1 MNVTSDAYTMFWLM
15 LVFTFVEQGKLWISH
30 QVVHI
35 IMLNGTKKL
44 LVDDIH
50 QKKVIQMYTYLLVV
64 VVVAG
69 VALVLVNVCSSSA
82 VVSTTSRFD
91 VLVHK

>member
-1 MNVTSDAYTMFWLM
+1 MDVTCDGYTMFWLM

-30 QVVHI
+30 QVVHNT
-35 IMLNGTKKL
+35 MLNGTKKL

-64 VVVAG
+64 VAAAA
-69 VALVLVNVCSSSA
+69 VALVLVLV
-82 VVSTTSRFD
+82 T
-91 VLVHK
+91 VLKML